1 LPPASR
7 PHPASSPPG
16 PAAAARAAP
25 IPNRFLAAAVMGA
38 NFAIVGSSVP
48 AGKLLLAAFPIA
60 LGMALRYGAAALI
73 LYGLLRWREGAWPRL
88 KRADL
93 ALLALQAFL
102 GLFLFSLT
110 LLHGLRHA
118 PALEAGILLGAI
130 PAAAALLAALFLH
143 ERPGA
148 IGWAGIALT
157 VAGAAGLRAGGATA
171 SGTAGEAPLLG
182 LALVAVSV
190 LCEGAY
196 VVIAKRLAPAL
207 SPLAQT
213 FGLCAIAALLF
224 LPEALLDLG
233 GFSLA
238 APGALGWAVLAHFTL
253 AVTVGAFLLFYLALP
268 AVSATLAGAATAC
281 IPLAAA
287 ILSVAVLGEP
297 VRPAHIVAALLVVG
311 GIVAVAAD
319 RPRPVPV
326 AQSATPP

>member
-1 LPPASR
+1 MCAGAHRTHIAGPRAVSR
-7 PHPASSPPG
+7 P
-16 PAAAARAAP
+16 P

-73 LYGLLRWREGAWPRL
+73 LYLLLRWREGRLPRL
-88 KRADL
+88 GRADL
-93 ALLALQAFL
+93 GLLALQAFL
-102 GLFLFSLT
+102 GLFLFSFT

-130 PAAAALLAALFLH
+130 PAAAALLAALFLR

-148 IGWAGIALT
+148 TGWVGIALT
-157 VAGAAGLRAGGATA
+157 VAGAAGLRAGGAPVP
-171 SGTAGEAPLLG
+171 GTAGEAPLLG
-182 LALVAVSV
+182 LGLVAISV

-224 LPEALLDLG
+224 LPEALFDLG
-233 GFSLA
+233 KFSPA

-268 AVSATLAGAATAC
+268 SVSATLAGASTAG

-297 VRPAHIVAALLVVG
+297 VRAAHIIAGLLVVA

-319 RPRPVPV
+319 RPRAGPAMP
-326 AQSATPP
+326 SAHPS